1 MPTRVE
7 YISNNEI
14 IVPVLV
20 SAPRRSAEPT
30 EYRGLVDTGA
40 QGTVVSPNVIT
51 DLEPVATGKTTL
63 ILADETLRESTTY
76 LLDIGV
82 IVSVDASDEDGQA
95 EVEYASG
102 KKLHQ
107 VTTVP
112 YSSSRYDLILGM
124 DLLSMYHIT
133 MVDGQFVISI

>member
-40 QGTVVSPNVIT
+40 QGTVISPNVIT

-82 IVSVDASDEDGQA
+82 IVSVDASNEDGIA
-95 EVEYASG
+95 
-102 KKLHQ
+102 
-107 VTTVP
+107 VTPNHRPHSLTP
-112 YSSSRYDLILGM
+112 YSRGVSDE
-124 DLLSMYHIT
+124 HQ
-133 MVDGQFVISI
+133 GQWL